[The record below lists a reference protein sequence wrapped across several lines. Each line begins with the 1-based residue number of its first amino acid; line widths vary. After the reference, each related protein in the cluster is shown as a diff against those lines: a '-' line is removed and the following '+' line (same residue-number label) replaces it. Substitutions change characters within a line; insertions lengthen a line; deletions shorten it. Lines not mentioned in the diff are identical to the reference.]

1 MDKGIFLTIKDLMRI
16 TGVENYYSSARA
28 HLAIRDAICKGKR
41 KLTIREY
48 CKFEGLDYEEVINF
62 LRPN

>member
-16 TGVENYYSSARA
+16 TGVENYYSVARA

-48 CKFEGLDYEEVINF
+48 CKYEGLDYDEMLKF
-62 LRPN
+62 LRP